1 MGTVPG
7 KNRNPRTG
15 IDEYIIKYL
24 IGLGV
29 DEVSHVCGFRRVH
42 QHRAIRTD
50 THAFGFNADRHF
62 INQIP
67 FLHVGDCNHVVVF
80 VGDIERIASGVKDEQ
95 LWIGA
100 RRKSFCDLQGFQV
113 EHLDVFGIAST
124 NVEFALVMAKNDAA
138 GPLAHRHCRYDFV
151 GAAVDDADGIVL
163 FIGYVNSD
171 CIGLRC

>member
-1 MGTVPG
+1 M
-7 KNRNPRTG
+7 
-15 IDEYIIKYL
+15 
-24 IGLGV
+24 
-29 DEVSHVCGFRRVH
+29 
-42 QHRAIRTD
+42 
-50 THAFGFNADRHF
+50 
-62 INQIP
+62 
-67 FLHVGDCNHVVVF
+67 
-80 VGDIERIASGVKDEQ
+80 KDEQ

-151 GAAVDDADGIVL
+151 GVAVDDADGIVL